1 MIKTII
7 FVAAAAL
14 VVAAALW
21 LVDSPGEVTLSG
33 DGWQMGIPLPLFVLA
48 MLIMVV
54 IVALVYRFWRS
65 IRRAPGATRGFFQRR
80 EKEKGYKALTQ
91 GMVAVAAGDAN
102 EAVRQARRANSL
114 LSEPPL
120 TMLLSAQA
128 AQLNG
133 TAFLGLRGLLM
144 QAERDGQGGQALA
157 LARRAHALQPKA
169 PWVLTTLLDLQV
181 AEHHWREAI
190 DTVDQAAKSKA
201 MEPAKARHTKATL
214 MLACSQAADDAG
226 DSEEALSFARKAHAQ
241 APDHLPASIQLA
253 RLSAD
258 TGKRRAAVKIIEDA
272 WAKTPHGSLATL
284 YGRLA
289 EESDPLK
296 LVKRFEKL
304 LSLNRDH
311 PESHIALAE
320 ALLKAKIWGS
330 ARSHLE
336 TAGADAPSARICRL
350 MAVLEESEH
359 GDMVAVRAWLL
370 QATFADPDPAWI
382 CSECGSPADSWV
394 PTCSHCD
401 ALGSLEWKTPPR
413 AAALESADSDLIAP
427 PDIGSGPD
435 STLPVVMT
443 PPPPPPAVP
452 PPPDVAGDRD
462 ATFEPEPGKPSDPGT
477 HSRS

>member
-133 TAFLGLRGLLM
+133 DETAAKRYFTAMLEREETAFLGLRGLLM

-201 MEPAKARHTKATL
+201 MEPAKAR
-214 MLACSQAADDAG
+214 QPG
-226 DSEEALSFARKAHAQ
+226 
-241 APDHLPASIQLA
+241 
-253 RLSAD
+253 
-258 TGKRRAAVKIIEDA
+258 
-272 WAKTPHGSLATL
+272 
-284 YGRLA
+284 
-289 EESDPLK
+289 
-296 LVKRFEKL
+296 
-304 LSLNRDH
+304 
-311 PESHIALAE
+311 
-320 ALLKAKIWGS
+320 
-330 ARSHLE
+330 
-336 TAGADAPSARICRL
+336 CR
-350 MAVLEESEH
+350 
-359 GDMVAVRAWLL
+359 
-370 QATFADPDPAWI
+370 
-382 CSECGSPADSWV
+382 
-394 PTCSHCD
+394 
-401 ALGSLEWKTPPR
+401 
-413 AAALESADSDLIAP
+413 
-427 PDIGSGPD
+427 
-435 STLPVVMT
+435 
-443 PPPPPPAVP
+443 
-452 PPPDVAGDRD
+452 
-462 ATFEPEPGKPSDPGT
+462 
-477 HSRS
+477 